1 MTNVTVAAHSTSDA
15 SAVHLHAADIVSGI
29 TRKIIVKNYL
39 SAITRA
45 ESDAVVHKVQAEQ
58 LQPVDIQLPSA

>member
-1 MTNVTVAAHSTSDA
+1 MTKSTLSSFSTSDA

-39 SAITRA
+39 AAISRA
-45 ESDAVVHKVQAEQ
+45 ESDAVVQKVQSEQ
-58 LQPVDIQLPSA
+58 FQPVDI